1 MSPKI
6 FSITDREEL
15 RVKMLDAGFE
25 LIKQYGMTHARWRRS
40 PKPPAGQEHLLQLLF
55 LQGGICHRHHGVP
68 TGPGEAAF

>member
-40 PKPPAGQEHLLQLLF
+40 PKPPAGQEHLLQLSFPPRRNLSPASWSTN
-55 LQGGICHRHHGVP
+55 G
-68 TGPGEAAF
+68 TG

>member
-25 LIKQYGMTHARWRRS
+25 LIKQYA
-40 PKPPAGQEHLLQLLF
+40 
-55 LQGGICHRHHGVP
+55 
-68 TGPGEAAF
+68 

>member
-25 LIKQYGMTHARWRRS
+25 LIKQYGMTHAS
-40 PKPPAGQEHLLQLLF
+40 VEHLLQLLF

>member
-25 LIKQYGMTHARWRRS
+25 LIKQYGMTHAS
-40 PKPPAGQEHLLQLLF
+40 VEKITQAAGLGKIGRAH
-55 LQGGICHRHHGVP
+55 V
-68 TGPGEAAF
+68 